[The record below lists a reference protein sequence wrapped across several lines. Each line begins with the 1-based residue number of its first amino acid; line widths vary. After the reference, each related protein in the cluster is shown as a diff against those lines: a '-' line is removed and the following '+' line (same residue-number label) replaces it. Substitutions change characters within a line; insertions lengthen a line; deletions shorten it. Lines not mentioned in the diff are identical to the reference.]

1 MANLILLL
9 ILELSVIFLNLRIFK
24 GNIFSI
30 STLSSVCILISTLF
44 ALYCANIWNLS
55 IRANTVVVIVLGLF
69 AMTFGE
75 VFGKKIKIKKGNH
88 NTDTNR
94 IPLEDGHMTNKFDYL
109 QFGIY
114 KKTILMIITIV
125 FTLAYGINAYSV
137 GIANGGTSLNA
148 FAYMKQA
155 HLNSSG
161 TLMNPVIRQGFKI
174 VMASAYI
181 SAFVIAN
188 NLLVLKGRLTDNI
201 HYVVCI
207 LCGVTITIFSASRT
221 EMIRIIVAIIID
233 YFILWKMK
241 NGRTKRLNKKLFILI
256 VKKFVPVLL
265 VAVLIAFASRALVKT
280 GGGVSGVTSVLYY
293 LAYYVGSPIAVLN
306 TKIDMAFS
314 HDTLLLRSDAYV
326 PEFVYLGKL
335 DYGGN
340 VATVFWRS
348 LYETGIVGMFFYI
361 FLVYSIGGYIYKI
374 ISSYKN
380 NSLKNNI
387 GIILFSYIYYVYAM
401 SYYGDILISNALQTN
416 ILTAVILLL
425 GYKAF
430 TKIRFGRTQQ
440 SNRIKATW

>member
-9 ILELSVIFLNLRIFK
+9 LLELIVIILNLKIFK
-24 GNIFSI
+24 GDIFSI
-30 STLSSVCILISTLF
+30 SSLSSICILVSTLF
-44 ALYCANIWNLS
+44 ALYCADIWDLYIS
-55 IRANTVVVIVLGLF
+55 GNTVVVIVFGLF

-75 VFGKKIKIKKGNH
+75 TFGKKIKVRKGNH
-88 NTDTNR
+88 STNTNSML
-94 IPLEDGHMTNKFDYL
+94 LEDGHVTNRLDYL
-109 QFGIY
+109 QFGIC
-114 KKTILMIITIV
+114 KKTILMIITIF

-137 GIANGGTSLNA
+137 GMMNGGTSLNA

-155 HLNSSG
+155 YLNSG
-161 TLMNPVIRQGFKI
+161 RTLMNPFIRQGFKI

-201 HYVVCI
+201 HYIVCI
-207 LCGVTITIFSASRT
+207 LCGVIITIFSSSRT
-221 EMIRIIVAIIID
+221 EMIRIIVAVVID
-233 YFILWKMK
+233 YLILWKMQ
-241 NGRTKRLNKKLFILI
+241 NGRTRRFNKKLFILI
-256 VKKFVPVLL
+256 VKKFAPVLL
-265 VAVLIAFASRALVKT
+265 IAVLIAFASRAVVKT

-314 HDTLLLRSDAYV
+314 HDTLLLCSNAYV

-340 VATVFWRS
+340 VATIFWRS
-348 LYETGIVGMFFYI
+348 LYETGIIGMFFYI

-374 ISSYKN
+374 VSSYKK
-380 NSLKNNI
+380 NSLKKNI
-387 GIILFSYIYYVYAM
+387 GIIMFAYIYYVYAM

-416 ILTAVILLL
+416 VFTAVVLLL
-425 GYKAF
+425 VYKAF
-430 TKIRFGRTQQ
+430 TKIRFGRTQL
-440 SNRIKATW
+440 SNRLKAI